1 MQVFKLKKVGK
12 MVDTPALLIIRRN
25 VADELL
31 VEIENAGDKLV
42 LFPQAVH
49 SFGPADGKDDRFY
62 IQYKAPSGTV
72 DKDFYTCDEMKRI
85 LRTLKA
91 FMRAASES
99 NQKSDTSKK
108 EKNLFSQVASFFSS

>member
-62 IQYKAPSGTV
+62 IQYKVCRWLG
-72 DKDFYTCDEMKRI
+72 RI
-85 LRTLKA
+85 
-91 FMRAASES
+91 FSEIII
-99 NQKSDTSKK
+99 SKVPLLL
-108 EKNLFSQVASFFSS
+108 E